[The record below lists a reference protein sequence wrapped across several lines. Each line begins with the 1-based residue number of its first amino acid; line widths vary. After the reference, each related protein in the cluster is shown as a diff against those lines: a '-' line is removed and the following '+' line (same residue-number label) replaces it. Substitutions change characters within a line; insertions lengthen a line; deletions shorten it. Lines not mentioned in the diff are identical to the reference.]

1 MCKLTDIFLGFVHNV
16 SGMTAVGPWA
26 LYLSLYRYYS
36 MGPGLAF
43 PDAKNNF
50 IYTYTQSS
58 QKVISKSENYLSAVK
73 PEESNGEPLNMADT
87 APPRS

>member
-1 MCKLTDIFLGFVHNV
+1 MCKFTDIFIGFAPNI

-36 MGPGLAF
+36 MGPSLAF

-58 QKVISKSENYLSAVK
+58 QDLISRSEIYLS
-73 PEESNGEPLNMADT
+73 PLRCESRGKQRLAIEHG
-87 APPRS
+87 

>member
-1 MCKLTDIFLGFVHNV
+1 MCKLTDIFIGFAPNV

-36 MGPGLAF
+36 MGPSLAF

-50 IYTYTQSS
+50 IYTYTQFS
-58 QKVISKSENYLSAVK
+58 QNLISKSEIYLSAVK
-73 PEESNGEPLNMADT
+73 LKESNVEPLNMKYGV
-87 APPRS
+87 